1 MQSFEVQIVSGPN
14 NGQRIRVTQIPMIF
28 GRTSSADV
36 VIDWDGL
43 VSSRHFRMR
52 ILDGVPRIEDLTST
66 NGTFVNGKR
75 INYSELRHQDQIVAG
90 RTKFLVHLNDQSL
103 FAATVGNT
111 DEERFA
117 NYQKVAQQGTTN
129 QTLAGT
135 VDDHALHQ
143 AKLRRSVPKSL
154 VLIQVRLR
162 VVSERDRGQVF
173 WLGPDQTMTIGR
185 TSSADF
191 SFLADD
197 QLSDIHFRVICFDDR
212 CEVEDLQSTT
222 GTWLNGRRANRST
235 LQAGDTVLAGAT
247 EFVVEIDSIEPSA
260 QSNPRVEDQAT
271 E

>member
-52 ILDGVPRIEDLTST
+52 IVDGVPRIEDLTST

-75 INYSELRHQDQIVAG
+75 INFAELRHQDQIVAG
-90 RTKFLVHLNDQSL
+90 RTKFLVHLTDQSL
-103 FAATVGNT
+103 FAATVANT
-111 DEERFA
+111 DEDRFA
-117 NYQKVAQQGTTN
+117 NYQKLAQQGTAN

-135 VDDHALHQ
+135 VDDQALHQ
-143 AKLRRSVPKSL
+143 ARMRRSLPKAL

-162 VVSERDRGQVF
+162 VVSERGRGQVF
-173 WLGPDQTMTIGR
+173 WLGPDQTMIFGR
-185 TSSADF
+185 TSKADCYF
-191 SFLADD
+191 PDD
-197 QLSDIHFRVICFDDR
+197 DELSDIHFRVICFDDR
-212 CEVEDLQSTT
+212 CEVEDLQSST
-222 GTWLNGRRANRST
+222 GTWLNGRRANRSS
-235 LQAGDTVLAGAT
+235 LQPGDNLLAGAT
-247 EFVVEIDSIEPSA
+247 EFVVEIDGIEPSA
-260 QSNPRVEDQAT
+260 QSKPHVEDQAT